1 MRDVSALREML
12 AKASGALFQEKCR
25 ELVHGERRLLFDET
39 AEVKKFLY
47 INPLSGLE

>member
-12 AKASGALFQEKCR
+12 AETSDALFQEKRR

-39 AEVKKFLY
+39 A
-47 INPLSGLE
+47 